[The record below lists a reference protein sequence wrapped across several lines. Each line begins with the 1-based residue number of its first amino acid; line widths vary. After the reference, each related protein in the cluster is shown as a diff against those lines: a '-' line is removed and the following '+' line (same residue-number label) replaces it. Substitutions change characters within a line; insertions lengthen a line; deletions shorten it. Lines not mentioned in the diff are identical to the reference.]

1 MGAIEILREALNAAV
16 KRRFDQVL
24 ERRFWVGLAV
34 GVRSYYA
41 RLGGMPATE
50 KISVAMGREELR
62 LAKTAA
68 REAGVS
74 LSAFVTEAVR
84 DRLTEKRRREAASEV
99 LAMFDPEDLPTPD
112 RERELLELW
121 STPTVASAPTMRSA
135 RPPRTSRSGRVKP
148 SSPVKRR

>member
-1 MGAIEILREALNAAV
+1 MTSQRQAAV
-16 KRRFDQVL
+16 
-24 ERRFWVGLAV
+24 GA
-34 GVRSYYA
+34 RSYRVTIRA
-41 RLGGMPATE
+41 VPATE

-84 DRLTEKRRREAASEV
+84 DRLTEKRRREAALDV
-99 LAMFDPEDLPTPD
+99 LAMFDRADLPSPE

-121 STPTVASAPTMRSA
+121 SAPPAAAAPAVLSTPSRK
-135 RPPRTSRSGRVKP
+135 REPRTRTRATSG
-148 SSPVKRR
+148 KRR

>member
-1 MGAIEILREALNAAV
+1 MA
-16 KRRFDQVL
+16 
-24 ERRFWVGLAV
+24 
-34 GVRSYYA
+34 S
-41 RLGGMPATE
+41 TE

-84 DRLTEKRRREAASEV
+84 DRLTEKRRREAAREV
-99 LAMFDPEDLPTPD
+99 LATFDREDFPTAD

-121 STPTVASAPTMRSA
+121 STPAEPSPRGA
-135 RPPRTSRSGRVKP
+135 RTAKPRVRA
-148 SSPVKRR
+148 PVKRR

>member
-1 MGAIEILREALNAAV
+1 MAV
-16 KRRFDQVL
+16 TQ
-24 ERRFWVGLAV
+24 
-34 GVRSYYA
+34 
-41 RLGGMPATE
+41 

-84 DRLTEKRRREAASEV
+84 DRLTEKRRREAAQAV
-99 LAMFDPEDLPTPD
+99 LATFDREDFPTHE

-121 STPTVASAPTMRSA
+121 STHA
-135 RPPRTSRSGRVKP
+135 RPRRRSSATKAR
-148 SSPVKRR
+148 STAKRR

>member
-1 MGAIEILREALNAAV
+1 MTSQRQAAV
-16 KRRFDQVL
+16 
-24 ERRFWVGLAV
+24 GA
-34 GVRSYYA
+34 RSYRVTIRA
-41 RLGGMPATE
+41 VPATE

-84 DRLTEKRRREAASEV
+84 DRLTEKRRREAALEV
-99 LAMFDPEDLPTPD
+99 LAMFDRADLPSAE

-121 STPTVASAPTMRSA
+121 STPAVVTAPAVPSAPSRRRPA
-135 RPPRTSRSGRVKP
+135 RAPKP
-148 SSPVKRR
+148 VTPARRR

>member
-1 MGAIEILREALNAAV
+1 MSTSGHAP
-16 KRRFDQVL
+16 
-24 ERRFWVGLAV
+24 V
-34 GVRSYYA
+34 GVRSYHA
-41 RLGGMPATE
+41 MIGTMPATE

-84 DRLTEKRRREAASEV
+84 DRLTEKRRREAARAV
-99 LAMFDPEDLPTPD
+99 LAMFDPEDFPTPE

-121 STPTVASAPTMRSA
+121 STPADVTAHSLLPRA
-135 RPPRTSRSGRVKP
+135 RARRKP
-148 SSPVKRR
+148 STRRKRAGKAAAPAKRR

>member
-1 MGAIEILREALNAAV
+1 
-16 KRRFDQVL
+16 
-24 ERRFWVGLAV
+24 
-34 GVRSYYA
+34 
-41 RLGGMPATE
+41 MPATE

-84 DRLTEKRRREAASEV
+84 GRLVEKRRKEAALEV
-99 LAMFDPEDLPTPD
+99 LAMFDPEDSPTPE

-121 STPTVASAPTMRSA
+121 STPSVHIAPKLAGAGARRKRAPHAAGATVPA
-135 RPPRTSRSGRVKP
+135 
-148 SSPVKRR
+148 KRR